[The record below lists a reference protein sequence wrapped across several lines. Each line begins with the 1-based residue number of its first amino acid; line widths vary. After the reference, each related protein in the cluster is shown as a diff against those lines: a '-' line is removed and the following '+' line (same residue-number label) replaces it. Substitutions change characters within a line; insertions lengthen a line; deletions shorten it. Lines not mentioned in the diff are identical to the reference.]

1 MMDNSP
7 TSKGF
12 TLVELITVILLLAIL
27 STYAASRY
35 FGARSFDRHMIKS
48 ELISSLRLT
57 QLRAMHR
64 SGLCNRW
71 GVVQNQVGQ
80 MPEDTEIACRAAIDK
95 IAIDKSDSSFVDISA
110 YDASVFLTS
119 ADGSPFIDFDS
130 LGRPMQCATSS
141 GQCRLTV
148 QPQSGMSLSVCI
160 NTQGGIDDC

>member
-1 MMDNSP
+1 MIDSSP
-7 TSKGF
+7 ISKGF
-12 TLVELITVILLLAIL
+12 TLVELITVMLLLAIL

-71 GVVQNQVGQ
+71 GVAQNQVGQ
-80 MPEDTEIACRAAIDK
+80 VKEAQNSKCGSDLN
-95 IAIDKSDSSFVDISA
+95 KSDSSFVDISG
-110 YDASVFLTS
+110 YDATVLLTS

-130 LGRPMQCATSS
+130 LGRPKQCATSS

-148 QPQSGMSLSVCI
+148 QPQSGMSLSICV
-160 NTQGGIDDC
+160 NTQGGINDC

>member
-1 MMDNSP
+1 MDNNP

-12 TLVELITVILLLAIL
+12 TLVELITVMLLLAIL

-48 ELISSLRLT
+48 ELISSLRLN

-71 GVVQNQVGQ
+71 GVAQNQVGQ
-80 MPEDTEIACRAAIDK
+80 VKDK
-95 IAIDKSDSSFVDISA
+95 GLKCGSDINESDSSFVDMSA
-110 YDASVFLTS
+110 YDATVLLTS

-130 LGRPMQCATSS
+130 LGRPKQCATSS
-141 GQCRLTV
+141 GQCRLTI
-148 QPQSGMSLSVCI
+148 QPQSGMSLSICV

>member
-1 MMDNSP
+1 MDKSP

-12 TLVELITVILLLAIL
+12 TLIELITVMLLLAIL

-64 SGLCNRW
+64 SELFNQW
-71 GVVQNQVGQ
+71 GVVQDQVGQ
-80 MPEDTEIACRAAIDK
+80 MHEDTNMGGQAV
-95 IAIDKSDSSFVDISA
+95 IDKSDSSFVDISA
-110 YDASVFLTS
+110 YDATVFLTS
-119 ADGSPFIDFDS
+119 ADGSKFIDFDS
-130 LGRPMQCATSS
+130 LGRPKQCATSS

>member
-1 MMDNSP
+1 MDNSP
-7 TSKGF
+7 VPKGF

-80 MPEDTEIACRAAIDK
+80 VKEAEDSQCGSDLIE
-95 IAIDKSDSSFVDISA
+95 SDSSFVDISA
-110 YDASVFLTS
+110 YDATVFLAS

-130 LGRPMQCATSS
+130 LGRPKQCATSS

>member
-1 MMDNSP
+1 MDNSP

-64 SGLCNRW
+64 SELCNRW
-71 GVVQNQVGQ
+71 RIEQNQVGQ
-80 MPEDTEIACRAAIDK
+80 VKDK
-95 IAIDKSDSSFVDISA
+95 DKGLKCGSDLNESDSSFVDISA
-110 YDASVFLTS
+110 YDATVFLAS

-130 LGRPMQCATSS
+130 LGRPKQCATSS

>member
-80 MPEDTEIACRAAIDK
+80 MPEDTNMACRA
-95 IAIDKSDSSFVDISA
+95 AIDKSDSSFVDISG
-110 YDASVFLTS
+110 YDATVLLTS

-148 QPQSGMSLSVCI
+148 QPQSGMSLSICI
-160 NTQGGIDDC
+160 NTQGGLDDC

>member
-1 MMDNSP
+1 MDNSP

-12 TLVELITVILLLAIL
+12 TLIELITVMLLLAIL

-35 FGARSFDRHMIKS
+35 IGARSFDLHVIKS

-80 MPEDTEIACRAAIDK
+80 VKDK
-95 IAIDKSDSSFVDISA
+95 DWKCGSGLNKSDSSFVDMSD
-110 YDASVFLTS
+110 YDATVLLTS

-130 LGRPMQCATSS
+130 LGRPKQCATSS

-148 QPQSGMSLSVCI
+148 QPQSGMSLSLCV
-160 NTQGGIDDC
+160 NTQGGINDC